1 MHIELRSH
9 GSRDPSK
16 DELFILPMLNTMR
29 HTPALLWLNF
39 SLILYLRR
47 YMTTRFDVGDRA
59 VYPAQGVAEVV
70 RIETKE
76 IMGTSQTFYV
86 LSVMDSDKKI
96 MIPVNNVD
104 NVGLRSII
112 SKKEV
117 EEVYDILR
125 ERDVDLNQQT
135 WNRRYRA
142 YVEKIQT
149 GSPFEIAEVMRD
161 LNLLKFHKTLSFGE
175 RKMLD
180 TARRL
185 LIQEIAVAKDSTEE
199 EILEEL
205 EHIFTA

>member
-1 MHIELRSH
+1 
-9 GSRDPSK
+9 
-16 DELFILPMLNTMR
+16 
-29 HTPALLWLNF
+29 
-39 SLILYLRR
+39 
-47 YMTTRFDVGDRA
+47 MTTRFEVGDRA

-70 RIETKE
+70 GIDTKE

-86 LSVMDSDKKI
+86 LRVMDSDKKI
-96 MIPVNNVD
+96 MIPINNVD

-112 SKKEV
+112 SKREV

-142 YVEKIQT
+142 YLEKIQT
-149 GSPFEIAEVMRD
+149 GSPFEIAEVLRD
-161 LNLLKFHKTLSFGE
+161 LNLLKFHKILSFGE

-180 TARRL
+180 HARRL
-185 LIQEIAVAKDSTEE
+185 LIQEIAVAKNATEE
-199 EILEEL
+199 TILEEF